1 MINCISLIYL
11 YYTWFVFEV
20 QEIMGGNKMPK
31 YLINKVFIELRYHD
45 SLLFNDMKYLQ
56 EIINE
61 LSGLFNNQNFDPNNK
76 ALFLSNDDTNLKVTV
91 FNNRLII
98 DQDEATSL
106 EKFKDSSIDIL
117 RTIISKLCI
126 NSFIRVGMRTLRGI
140 KTKNINEANTFI
152 RRNFIKVN
160 ERDLDVLG
168 NTFNTRVGFNTRFKD
183 YDISL
188 MLSPNLFQII
198 SIKDGKVVKNIEK
211 EMQKTSDKYDKE
223 FKTILNSE
231 QKSKYNT
238 IRKMEKKEV
247 KYCMKNKPT
256 Q

>member
-1 MINCISLIYL
+1 
-11 YYTWFVFEV
+11 
-20 QEIMGGNKMPK
+20 MPK

-61 LSGLFNNQNFDPNNK
+61 LSGLFNNQNFDSNNK

-117 RTIISKLCI
+117 RIIISKLCI

-140 KTKNINEANTFI
+140 ETKNINEANTFI
-152 RRNFIKVN
+152 RKNFIKVN
-160 ERDLDVLG
+160 ERDLGVLG

-198 SIKDGKVVKNIEK
+198 SIRDGKVVKNIDIPQILVDTDVFKDGNIDANKLIEDFIDDVIDCNYNII
-211 EMQKTSDKYDKE
+211 DKFVGKVSVY
-223 FKTILNSE
+223 
-231 QKSKYNT
+231 
-238 IRKMEKKEV
+238 
-247 KYCMKNKPT
+247 
-256 Q
+256 

>member
-1 MINCISLIYL
+1 
-11 YYTWFVFEV
+11 
-20 QEIMGGNKMPK
+20 MPK

-198 SIKDGKVVKNIEK
+198 SIKDGKVVKNIDIPQILVDTDVFKDGNIDANKIIEDFIDDVIYCNYNII
-211 EMQKTSDKYDKE
+211 DKFVGKVSVY
-223 FKTILNSE
+223 
-231 QKSKYNT
+231 
-238 IRKMEKKEV
+238 
-247 KYCMKNKPT
+247 
-256 Q
+256 

>member
-1 MINCISLIYL
+1 
-11 YYTWFVFEV
+11 
-20 QEIMGGNKMPK
+20 MPK

-61 LSGLFNNQNFDPNNK
+61 LSGLFNNQNFDSNNK

-117 RTIISKLCI
+117 RIIISKLCI

-140 KTKNINEANTFI
+140 ETKNINEANTFI
-152 RRNFIKVN
+152 RKNFIKVN
-160 ERDLDVLG
+160 ERDLGVLG

-198 SIKDGKVVKNIEK
+198 SIRDGKVVKNIDTPQILVDTDVFKDGNIDANKLIEDFIDDVIDCNYNII
-211 EMQKTSDKYDKE
+211 DKFVGKVSVY
-223 FKTILNSE
+223 
-231 QKSKYNT
+231 
-238 IRKMEKKEV
+238 
-247 KYCMKNKPT
+247 
-256 Q
+256 

>member
-1 MINCISLIYL
+1 
-11 YYTWFVFEV
+11 
-20 QEIMGGNKMPK
+20 MPK

-198 SIKDGKVVKNIEK
+198 SIKDGKVVKNIDIPQILVDTDVFKDGNIDANKIIEDFIDDVIDCNYNII
-211 EMQKTSDKYDKE
+211 DKFVGKVSVY
-223 FKTILNSE
+223 
-231 QKSKYNT
+231 
-238 IRKMEKKEV
+238 
-247 KYCMKNKPT
+247 
-256 Q
+256 

>member
-1 MINCISLIYL
+1 
-11 YYTWFVFEV
+11 
-20 QEIMGGNKMPK
+20 MPK

-160 ERDLDVLG
+160 QRDLDVLG

-198 SIKDGKVVKNIEK
+198 SIKDGKVVKNIDIPQILVDTDVFKDGNIDANKIIEDFIDDVIDCNYNII
-211 EMQKTSDKYDKE
+211 DKFVGKVSVY
-223 FKTILNSE
+223 
-231 QKSKYNT
+231 
-238 IRKMEKKEV
+238 
-247 KYCMKNKPT
+247 
-256 Q
+256 